1 MYDEFKEGHTMTPLA
16 HKQDMNLQNPL
27 EKCIK
32 ISNRIP
38 TFVWLI
44 PIHCSN
50 VRFFKIHK
58 GSSKIV

>member
-32 ISNRIP
+32 MSNRIGS
-38 TFVWLI
+38 F
-44 PIHCSN
+44 PIQSSN
-50 VRFFKIHK
+50 ERIKTV
-58 GSSKIV
+58 

>member
-32 ISNRIP
+32 MSNRISY
-38 TFVWLI
+38 TE
-44 PIHCSN
+44 
-50 VRFFKIHK
+50 
-58 GSSKIV
+58 